1 MVDKYII
8 GILIFVL
15 FLLAASIALFTWKLH
30 KAEVNIENLETEIHT
45 LNHFRELQHSTNN
58 AVNESLRE
66 MSSKIGEVYLTIDEI
81 SRKVTNALN
90 KLTMTSAKGEN
101 NNE

>member
-1 MVDKYII
+1 MNLNEIRIDNFRNIKHAEY
-8 GILIFVL
+8 
-15 FLLAASIALFTWKLH
+15 KLGR
-30 KAEVNIENLETEIHT
+30 INLMTG
-45 LNHFRELQHSTNN
+45 Q
-58 AVNESLRE
+58 
-66 MSSKIGEVYLTIDEI
+66 GYLTIDEI